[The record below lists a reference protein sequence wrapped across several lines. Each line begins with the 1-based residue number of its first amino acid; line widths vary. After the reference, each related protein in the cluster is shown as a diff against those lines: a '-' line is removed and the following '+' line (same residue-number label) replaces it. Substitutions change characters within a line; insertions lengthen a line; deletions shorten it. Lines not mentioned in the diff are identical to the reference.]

1 MQSVMIEIAFKYTYI
16 ALDEMVL
23 SGKYLQC
30 ITMYIYMYVPN
41 ENIAHVSTLE
51 GDIYI
56 YIYVLLA
63 AWGGIA
69 HLALWTINNYVISS
83 NKVHHAHTRKVPFVL
98 LDSVVCIH
106 SVEAKGAVTQHNMPQ
121 LWCHYMCDFWL

>member
-30 ITMYIYMYVPN
+30 ITMYIYMYVLLPN

-56 YIYVLLA
+56 YVLLA
-63 AWGGIA
+63 G
-69 HLALWTINNYVISS
+69 VE
-83 NKVHHAHTRKVPFVL
+83 L
-98 LDSVVCIH
+98 L
-106 SVEAKGAVTQHNMPQ
+106 T
-121 LWCHYMCDFWL
+121 